1 MGGEAAVSG
10 ADGPA
15 VPVEGDAAGGRG
27 DDGFDGDDE
36 AFGEQMAG
44 AGVGV
49 VRDAR
54 GFVNGA
60 ADAVAA

>member
-1 MGGEAAVSG
+1 V
-10 ADGPA
+10 DGPA
-15 VPVEGDAAGGRG
+15 VAVEGNAACGSG
-27 DDGFDGDDE
+27 DDGLDGNDE

-44 AGVGV
+44 IGVGIV
-49 VRDAR
+49 GYAR